1 MPWGVGVIGAG
12 PGVAVLHLPTL
23 ELVSDHFTVVHVAD
37 RGSGRAE
44 SLAGRLGAAASTGT
58 AALLAD
64 PAVEVVAICSP
75 PSEHARHIRECV
87 AAGVRAILCEKPL
100 ATTTAEAEEVV
111 DACREA
117 GIILLVATNHFYDEA
132 WDRAKHHL
140 VALQSD
146 IRTISATVALPP
158 NARYHSAVT
167 ELAHAGVP
175 PRGAP
180 DLADPRIA
188 ADVVRQ
194 LVLGLAVHDLPA
206 VRDLAP
212 AFEGVDFAAAVPPIG
227 YTVGFRASG
236 VRVLLT
242 AVMLPDGPDP
252 AWRLTIGTSTDRV
265 DVEFPPSFV
274 HAGSARVRVRGGDVR
289 ATTYR
294 REAEDGYVREWR
306 ALAALLDGTATM
318 EYHEVLDDA
327 IFAIELADAAAAAIT
342 GGAPS

>member
-1 MPWGVGVIGAG
+1 M
-12 PGVAVLHLPTL
+12 L
-23 ELVSDHFTVVHVAD
+23 
-37 RGSGRAE
+37 
-44 SLAGRLGAAASTGT
+44 
-58 AALLAD
+58 
-64 PAVEVVAICSP
+64 AICSP
-75 PSEHARHIRECV
+75 PGEHARQIREGI

-100 ATTTAEAEEVV
+100 ATTTEDAREVV

-117 GIILLVATNHFYDEA
+117 GVILLVATNHFYDEA

-146 IRTISATVALPP
+146 VHTISATVALPP
-158 NARYHSAVT
+158 NGRYHAAVT
-167 ELAHAGVP
+167 ELAPAGAP
-175 PRGAP
+175 ARGAP
-180 DLADPRIA
+180 DLADPVVA
-188 ADVVRQ
+188 AQVVRQ

-212 AFEGVDFAAAVPPIG
+212 DFEGVDFAAAVAPIG
-227 YTVGFRASG
+227 YTVGFRAGG

-252 AWRLTIGTSTDRV
+252 VWRLTIGTSTDRV

-274 HAGSARVRVRGGDVR
+274 HAGSATVRVRTGDLR
-289 ATTYR
+289 TTTYR
-294 REAEDGYVREWR
+294 REREDGYVREWR

-327 IFAIELADAAAAAIT
+327 IFAIELADAAAAAILA
-342 GGAPS
+342 GAPS